1 MTQNKLSIYCPDT
14 GRLLF
19 LFVGGSEVH
28 ESCYLSIEELI
39 EDI

>member
-28 ESCYLSIEELI
+28 ESCYLPI